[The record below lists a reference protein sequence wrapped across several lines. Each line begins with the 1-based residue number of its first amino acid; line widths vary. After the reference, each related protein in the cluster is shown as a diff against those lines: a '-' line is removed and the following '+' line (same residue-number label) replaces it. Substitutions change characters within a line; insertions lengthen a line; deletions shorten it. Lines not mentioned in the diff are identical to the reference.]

1 MKRFFSLA
9 LPLLVVCMIIGAMPV
24 SAAETLQ
31 QKTQKRLESVGGG
44 VYGGTGKLDEGAF
57 EKQVGGIINIALT
70 LVGVIFLILTVY
82 GGYIWMIARG
92 DETQAKKAKDII
104 IMAVIGM
111 AVVLAAYVLTNFIV
125 SRLTKATAV
134 SQETLPPPA
143 SDNCVGK
150 TGDDLIKCYDLE

>member
-1 MKRFFSLA
+1 MKYVFSL
-9 LPLLVVCMIIGAMPV
+9 LFVFFVVYSVVWTVSPV
-24 SAAETLQ
+24 FAADPPPTLQ
-31 QKTQKRLESVGGG
+31 GRLEKVGSG
-44 VYGGTGKLDEGAF
+44 VYGGTGKLEQGAF

-104 IMAVIGM
+104 IMATIGM

-125 SRLTKATAV
+125 TRLTNAT
-134 SQETLPPPA
+134 TTTA
-143 SDNCVGK
+143 SPSAK
-150 TGDDLIKCYDLE
+150 